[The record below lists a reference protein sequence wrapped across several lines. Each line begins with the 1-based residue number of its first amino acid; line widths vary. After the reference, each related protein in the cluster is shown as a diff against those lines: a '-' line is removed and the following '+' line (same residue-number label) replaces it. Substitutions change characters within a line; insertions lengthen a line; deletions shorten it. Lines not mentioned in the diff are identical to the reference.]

1 MKALTRREL
10 LAGGVTL
17 GVAAILAACT
27 PASPVETAA
36 RVTEAA
42 PAEATRAAAEAPQ
55 ATPQPSAT
63 PSADGAAGI
72 AAATATEERVPTTAP
87 SPTPA
92 EAAYLAVVRG
102 DDPEAITLRALAAI
116 GGIERFVRSGYDVIV
131 KPNICNANHGPEF
144 ASTTNPQVV
153 ATLVR
158 LCLGAGAKRVRVMDN
173 PFAGTAQQAYAR
185 SGIEEAVN
193 AAGGEMEVMARMGF
207 VDTPIPDGRDIQ
219 SWPIYTPVLEADLVI
234 NVPIVKHHN
243 LARLTL
249 GGKNLMGVIE
259 ERGQI
264 HRNLGP
270 RIADIASLV
279 RPQLTV
285 VDAVRML
292 MANGPT
298 GGNLDD
304 VKLTNTVIASHD
316 LVAADT
322 YATTLFGLQPTDISY
337 IQAASDA
344 GLGSMDLAGLKIA
357 ELD

>member
-1 MKALTRREL
+1 MKTLTRRAL
-10 LAGGVTL
+10 LAGGMAL
-17 GVAAILAACT
+17 GVSGLLAACT
-27 PASPVETAA
+27 PPVQ
-36 RVTEAA
+36 
-42 PAEATRAAAEAPQ
+42 EATRSATAVLLEATEPPQ

-63 PSADGAAGI
+63 APEDVAAGI
-72 AAATATEERVPTTAP
+72 ATAAPTAEPAVTAVPSAA
-87 SPTPA
+87 PA
-92 EAAYLAVVRG
+92 EDAYLAVARG
-102 DDPEAITLRALAAI
+102 EDPEAITLRALAAL
-116 GGIERFVRSGYDVIV
+116 GGIERFVRNGYDVIV
-131 KPNICNANHGPEF
+131 KPNICNANNGPEY

-173 PFAGTAQQAYAR
+173 PFSGTGAQAYAR
-185 SGIEEAVN
+185 SGIEEAVK

-207 VDTPIPDGRDIQ
+207 VDTSIPEGRDIT
-219 SWPIYTPVLEADLVI
+219 SWPVYAPVLEADLVI

-243 LARLTL
+243 LAKLTV
-249 GGKNLMGVIE
+249 GGKNLMGVVE
-259 ERGQI
+259 ERGQM
-264 HRNLGP
+264 HRALGQ

-316 LVAADT
+316 MVAAD
-322 YATTLFGLQPTDISY
+322 AFAATLFGVQPAEIDY
-337 IQAASDA
+337 IQAAADA
-344 GLGSMDLAGLKIA
+344 GLGSMDLAHLKVV
-357 ELD
+357 ELG